1 MIIKTLEDSAN
12 GPEVGTS
19 AISLCCLITG
29 SSFQVRGVKFVR
41 DLVLARLSDEAN
53 MEVGIYSFGIWGS
66 TKYITLNNIL
76 SNIQAK
82 SKKMI
87 TLFGQCHEDNLKMKT
102 QIILICISHILA
114 SRAGLRHT
122 ICVNWA
128 NRVFIEN
135 VLLPCVCNFRC
146 NIWSLLQMRPFFKK
160 FF

>member
-1 MIIKTLEDSAN
+1 MIIKTLKDSGN
-12 GPEVGTS
+12 WPEVGTS

-29 SSFQVRGVKFVR
+29 SSFQVRGVEFVR

-53 MEVGIYSFGIWGS
+53 MEAGIYSFGIWGS

-82 SKKMI
+82 SKKII

-102 QIILICISHILA
+102 QIILICISHILG

-146 NIWSLLQMRPFFKK
+146 NIWSLLQMRPFFNK